1 MCCCVCHVWSS
12 PPVRRGRL
20 FVRAIFVRFFILI
33 CLGAFRFSLGKTVLR
48 VMSLVLSSS
57 L

>member
-1 MCCCVCHVWSS
+1 M
-12 PPVRRGRL
+12 RRGRL

>member
-1 MCCCVCHVWSS
+1 M
-12 PPVRRGRL
+12 RRGRL
-20 FVRAIFVRFFILI
+20 FVRAILYGFFILI
-33 CLGAFRFSLGKTVLR
+33 CLGAFRFSLGKTVFR